1 MGERSGARETVAAML
16 RAAGLELE
24 DAEVEG
30 LVEMYAQL
38 RAAADSLDI
47 PEALSQEPALLYSP
61 LDPPPAAAGGE
72 APA

>member
-1 MGERSGARETVAAML
+1 MAEPSGARETVAAML
-16 RAAGLELE
+16 RAAGLELD
-24 DAEVEG
+24 DAEVEA

-47 PEALSQEPALLYSP
+47 PEALSHEPALLYSP
-61 LDPPPAAAGGE
+61 LEPPAAGGE